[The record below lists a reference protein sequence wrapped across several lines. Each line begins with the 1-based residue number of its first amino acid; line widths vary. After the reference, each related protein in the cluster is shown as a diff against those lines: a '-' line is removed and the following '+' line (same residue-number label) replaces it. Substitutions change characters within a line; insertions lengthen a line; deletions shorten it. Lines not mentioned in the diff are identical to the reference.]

1 MDDVSVI
8 EKQLTSDFAN
18 LIAGIVSSMVTLIV
32 LSFYNWQMSAILFLI
47 MPIALLFIAISKFA
61 TAATNKKNRQLK
73 LNISEALQEYL
84 ENIKVIKSTNQKE
97 NIFNN

>member
-1 MDDVSVI
+1 
-8 EKQLTSDFAN
+8 
-18 LIAGIVSSMVTLIV
+18 
-32 LSFYNWQMSAILFLI
+32 

-97 NIFNN
+97 IYSTIETNNQGYSTMVYTL

>member
-1 MDDVSVI
+1 
-8 EKQLTSDFAN
+8 
-18 LIAGIVSSMVTLIV
+18 
-32 LSFYNWQMSAILFLI
+32 

-84 ENIKVIKSTNQKE
+84 ENIKVIKSSNQKR